1 MKVIL
6 NEDQRSLLDTSL
18 RIAVEKYR
26 ENAGAMRMIVGEEY
40 ELLAQTFDQQAA
52 DALALAD
59 LLQGSES
66 IEVLG

>member
-1 MKVIL
+1 MKTIL
-6 NEDQRSLLDTSL
+6 TEEQKALLDTSL
-18 RIAVEKYR
+18 RIAVEKFK
-26 ENAGAMRMIVGEEY
+26 ENAGAMRMIVGEEF